1 MTDEPMIRPL
11 RPAEETSMREDKG
24 VAGLT
29 RQRRLSE
36 LRSFLDELR
45 DQPFTEGDLS
55 ALAAFLV
62 DAALD
67 TDEEALDTAL
77 TWLQWQYG
85 RRRLAAA
92 APEASEERGALLGFI
107 HVAQWGLQ
115 RAPAASLIPAVEPA
129 THAARFLQVLSACPG
144 LSNAKLAAELGVDET
159 EVSRVG
165 RGLIDKGL
173 AARRRL
179 GRLNSWEIT
188 PRGRQTLAT
197 LATAASRADDGVTGY
212 TPVGPAERDKYGTW
226 QQGAQHELLDR
237 TELLNLS
244 STDERGEPA
253 PHILQGAVVAV
264 G

>member
-1 MTDEPMIRPL
+1 
-11 RPAEETSMREDKG
+11 MREDKG
-24 VAGLT
+24 FTGLT

-36 LRSFLDELR
+36 LQSFLDELR
-45 DQPFTEGDLS
+45 DQPLTEGDLS
-55 ALAAFLV
+55 AFATFLV

-67 TDEEALDTAL
+67 ADKESLDMAL

-85 RRRLAAA
+85 RRRPTASG
-92 APEASEERGALLGFI
+92 PEASEERGALLGFI

-115 RAPAASLIPAVEPA
+115 RAPAASLTPAVEPG
-129 THAARFLQVLSACPG
+129 THAARFLQALAACPG

-165 RGLIDKGL
+165 RGLIEKGL

-188 PRGRQTLAT
+188 PRGRQTLAA
-197 LATAASRADDGVTGY
+197 LAAAASGADDGVTSYAPIGS
-212 TPVGPAERDKYGTW
+212 AERDKYGTW
-226 QQGAQHELLDR
+226 QQSAQQELLCR
-237 TELLNLS
+237 AGQLNLS
-244 STDERGEPA
+244 RTDEPGEPA
-253 PHILQGAVVAV
+253 PHVPQGTVAAV

>member
-1 MTDEPMIRPL
+1 
-11 RPAEETSMREDKG
+11 MRQDKAS
-24 VAGLT
+24 AGLT
-29 RQRRLSE
+29 RQQRLSE

-45 DQPFTEGDLS
+45 DQPLTEGDLS
-55 ALAAFLV
+55 AFATFLV

-67 TDEEALDTAL
+67 TDEESLDTAL

-85 RRRLAAA
+85 RRRLTAST
-92 APEASEERGALLGFI
+92 PEASAERGALLGFI
-107 HVAQWGLQ
+107 HVAQRALQ
-115 RAPAASLIPAVEPA
+115 RVPAASPIPAVEPG

-165 RGLIDKGL
+165 RGLIEKGL

-188 PRGRQTLAT
+188 PRGRHTLA
-197 LATAASRADDGVTGY
+197 AFAESGADDGLTGY
-212 TPVGPAERDKYGTW
+212 GLIGPEERDKYGNW
-226 QQGAQHELLDR
+226 RQGVQQQLLS
-237 TELLNLS
+237 TAELLNLP
-244 STDERGEPA
+244 STDEAGEPTSHV
-253 PHILQGAVVAV
+253 PQGVMVAV

>member
-1 MTDEPMIRPL
+1 
-11 RPAEETSMREDKG
+11 MREVKG
-24 VAGLT
+24 FAGLT

-36 LRSFLDELR
+36 LRSFLDQLR
-45 DQPFTEGDLS
+45 DQPLTEGDLS
-55 ALAAFLV
+55 ALATFLV

-67 TDEEALDTAL
+67 TDEESLDTAL

-85 RRRLAAA
+85 RRRLTTAS
-92 APEASEERGALLGFI
+92 APEASVERGALLGFI

-115 RAPAASLIPAVEPA
+115 RAPAASLIPAVEPG

-165 RGLIDKGL
+165 RGLIEKGL

-188 PRGRQTLAT
+188 PRGRHTLA
-197 LATAASRADDGVTGY
+197 AFAVSGADDGVTGY
-212 TPVGPAERDKYGTW
+212 GLIGPEERDKYGNW
-226 QQGAQHELLDR
+226 RQGVQQQLLS
-237 TELLNLS
+237 TAELLNLPA
-244 STDERGEPA
+244 TDETGEPTSHV
-253 PHILQGAVVAV
+253 PLGVMVAV